1 MTITCALIQTV
12 EKIAGETDKV
22 RIITKERVT
31 ELIMSAGAC
40 TACIYENGEAT
51 FKEFGPVIFA
61 SGGFGADFTNNS
73 LLALKDR
80 FFCTSDR
87 TQYRVRSPRLAASFQ
102 MVLTRCEFCPGC
114 PECQSDG
121 IQTECQSD
129 ETQTKAIFQ
138 QLFFTRVPPWEVA
151 SSGQST
157 LFVE

>member
-12 EKIAGETDKV
+12 EKIAGETGKV

-87 TQYRVRSPRLAASFQ
+87 TQTA
-102 MVLTRCEFCPGC
+102 
-114 PECQSDG
+114 SDG
-121 IQTECQSD
+121 EPESLFSSQSRCLSRVSLHCDGAEPNEAVVDQARKSDSGSESLFSCNSWLVDSLCTATELSAV
-129 ETQTKAIFQ
+129 K
-138 QLFFTRVPPWEVA
+138 P
-151 SSGQST
+151 
-157 LFVE
+157 